1 MREIFEKEINNAN
14 HKVTIVPID
23 FETSSH
29 FLRTFEQKY
38 YFCTPKITM

>member
-1 MREIFEKEINNAN
+1 MRKNFEKEINNAK
-14 HKVTIVPID
+14 HKATIVPID

-38 YFCTPKITM
+38 YFCTLKITM